1 MIFQGLIFF
10 GFFKLFLN
18 SKHPK
23 NFWHTQGP
31 NDDVCQVDP
40 CADVYPVNK
49 DSIKLEAGPTWQC
62 LRYILTDG
70 LSRGPTDHRA
80 IWTEG

>member
-1 MIFQGLIFF
+1 MNVNEMHIYAIFFKHFLIQFCITLNSYKFLMIFQGLIFF

-40 CADVYPVNK
+40 CADVYPVN
-49 DSIKLEAGPTWQC
+49 
-62 LRYILTDG
+62 
-70 LSRGPTDHRA
+70 
-80 IWTEG
+80 